1 MGITIICAAVAGKR
15 SHCGEWRFIFAGNRP
30 DLYQQMHNDIL
41 NTYFSKAVGYQTD
54 VVAIKNTA
62 TYKKLLAVS
71 KNDMKASIADYLDQ
85 YTAIKNDYAA
95 MILNT
100 DNALNENLVDRTSG
114 TGKQINDLVGSLHQK
129 LGDELSVFL
138 IGDPRSR
145 YYHATVLSD
154 IAYTFII
161 GINNYGV
168 DPNIYQKYAQWCE
181 KGGDILVQQ
190 GMYYVSS
197 RLYVL
202 SEKGYRSIMP
212 QTAQIAALAD
222 AVALKRL
229 QNVCKAATLNIADY
243 LDARVNGILVKA
255 EDDSMQKEP
264 LDQVI
269 EKYYA
274 TLGQKGG
281 AEGIKG
287 LDADSK
293 KRVDDLKAGM
303 LDALIFYTG
312 ASQGSK
318 DPYVAGFGLLV
329 SSQLPNAD
337 DTTMASLSKN
347 AQQMLTDYMQKNS
360 FVLQSA
366 ISVDAVTTITLSLSK
381 KINIPQIIQQG
392 FDTFIQNAA
401 QSSSATQKA
410 TAYEALSTWCTL
422 LYTTFAS
429 LYINDFLGGMP
440 SDPQDLV
447 SAVSNLKVNI
457 DTEANAMNSA
467 VRTIFW

>member
-1 MGITIICAAVAGKR
+1 
-15 SHCGEWRFIFAGNRP
+15 
-30 DLYQQMHNDIL
+30 
-41 NTYFSKAVGYQTD
+41 
-54 VVAIKNTA
+54 
-62 TYKKLLAVS
+62 
-71 KNDMKASIADYLDQ
+71 
-85 YTAIKNDYAA
+85 
-95 MILNT
+95 
-100 DNALNENLVDRTSG
+100 
-114 TGKQINDLVGSLHQK
+114 
-129 LGDELSVFL
+129 
-138 IGDPRSR
+138 
-145 YYHATVLSD
+145 
-154 IAYTFII
+154 
-161 GINNYGV
+161 
-168 DPNIYQKYAQWCE
+168 
-181 KGGDILVQQ
+181 
-190 GMYYVSS
+190 
-197 RLYVL
+197 
-202 SEKGYRSIMP
+202 MP

-467 VRTIFW
+467 VGQFFGDQGDS